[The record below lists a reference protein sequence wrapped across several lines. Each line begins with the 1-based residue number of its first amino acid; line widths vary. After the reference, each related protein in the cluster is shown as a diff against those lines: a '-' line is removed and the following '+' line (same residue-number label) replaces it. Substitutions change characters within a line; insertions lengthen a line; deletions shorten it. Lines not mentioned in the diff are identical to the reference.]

1 MALSLARHDALFPL
15 EILGIVLPVVVWAR
29 LFARRR
35 DSRRPGE
42 RLAAALQEMGP
53 SFIKLGQALS
63 TRADLLSESV
73 AADLARLQDHLPAF
87 SGAEARRT
95 IETELGQPIDALFK
109 SFDDVPVAAASIAQ
123 VHFAVT
129 TDGRDVAVKVLRPA
143 IERAFERDLD
153 LFYWMAELVERTQPR
168 FRRLKP
174 VDSVSAFADVVRV
187 EMDLR
192 MEAAAAEELG
202 ENFADDPGYRAPT
215 IDWDRTAQ
223 RVLTLERVDGI
234 PIGDRDAIVA
244 AGHDPDLV
252 MKKAAEAFFYQVFRD
267 GFFHADMHGGNAFV
281 DRAGHIVPVDF
292 GIMGR
297 IDEDTRSY
305 LAELLVA
312 FLRRDYRA
320 VAEVQFR
327 AGYVP
332 SDQSR
337 EMFAQACRSIG
348 EPIFGKP
355 SHDISI
361 ARLLAQM
368 LRVTEQFEMTV
379 QPQLLLLQKTML
391 MAEGMGTR
399 LNPHVNIWELARPL
413 IEEWMQSH
421 FGPRATVGRAVEDLA
436 QGLRRSAGGARPKPN
451 RRIRRLQRRAPGA
464 RASPR
469 SSPSSPSSPPSSR
482 GGIRLHRWGRGTP
495 VARLV
500 RSADLPVR
508 IMNHE
513 RTWRSALRQDHDV
526 PRGVAR
532 TQP

>member
-1 MALSLARHDALFPL
+1 LNQFIQIVALQRKLILSVCGAPSDAHILDGCQVFSDL
-15 EILGIVLPVVVWAR
+15 DEADDIAEAFKLGIRGYIPTSLPIQQAAEAIR
-29 LFARRR
+29 LVSAGGSFL
-35 DSRRPGE
+35 P
-42 RLAAALQEMGP
+42 P
-53 SFIKLGQALS
+53 SILALS

-95 IETELGQPIDALFK
+95 IETELGQPIDTLFT
-109 SFDDVPVAAASIAQ
+109 SFDDTPVAAASIAQ

-129 TDGRDVAVKVLRPA
+129 TDGREVAVKVLRPG

-174 VDSVSAFADVVRV
+174 VDSVRAFADVVRV

-202 ENFADDPGYRAPT
+202 ENFADDPGYRAPA

-281 DRAGHIVPVDF
+281 DREGRIVPVDF

-297 IDEDTRSY
+297 IDEDTRGY

-332 SDQSR
+332 LDQSP
-337 EMFAQACRSIG
+337 EIFAQACRSIG

-355 SHDISI
+355 SHQISI
-361 ARLLAQM
+361 ARLLAQL
-368 LRVTEQFEMTV
+368 LRASGG
-379 QPQLLLLQKTML
+379 QPDALD
-391 MAEGMGTR
+391 
-399 LNPHVNIWELARPL
+399 
-413 IEEWMQSH
+413 
-421 FGPRATVGRAVEDLA
+421 RATMPQSEQGQEPLDAAGTDPR
-436 QGLRRSAGGARPKPN
+436 QGLAAHGHA
-451 RRIRRLQRRAPGA
+451 Q
-464 RASPR
+464 
-469 SSPSSPSSPPSSR
+469 
-482 GGIRLHRWGRGTP
+482 
-495 VARLV
+495 
-500 RSADLPVR
+500 
-508 IMNHE
+508 
-513 RTWRSALRQDHDV
+513 
-526 PRGVAR
+526 
-532 TQP
+532 

>member
-1 MALSLARHDALFPL
+1 MLRALRNSWRLLRMAHSFARHDALFPL
-15 EILGIVLPVVVWAR
+15 ESLGIAPALVAWAR
-29 LFARRR
+29 LFARRH

-42 RLAAALQEMGP
+42 RLAAALQDMGP

-63 TRADLLSESV
+63 TRADLFSEQV

-87 SGAEARRT
+87 PAAEARRT
-95 IETELGQPIDALFK
+95 IEAELGQPVEALFA
-109 SFDDVPVAAASIAQ
+109 SFDDEPIAAASIAQ

-129 TDGRDVAVKVLRPA
+129 TDGREVAVKVLRPGIA
-143 IERAFERDLD
+143 RAFERDLD

-174 VDSVSAFADVVRV
+174 VESVRAFADVVRF

-202 ENFADDPGYRAPT
+202 LNFADDPNYRTPA
-215 IDWDRTAQ
+215 IDWDRTAG
-223 RVLTLERVDGI
+223 RVMTQERVDGI
-234 PIGDRDAIVA
+234 PIGDREAIVA
-244 AGHDPDLV
+244 AGHDPDVV
-252 MKKAAEAFFYQVFRD
+252 MQRCAEAFFYQVFRD

-281 DRAGHIVPVDF
+281 DREGCIVPVDF

-297 IDEDTRSY
+297 VDEDTRGY

-332 SDQSR
+332 AGQSL
-337 EMFAQACRSIG
+337 EVFAQACRSIG

-355 SHDISI
+355 SHQISI
-361 ARLLAQM
+361 ARLLAQL

-399 LNPHVNIWELARPL
+399 LNPHVNIWELAQPL
-413 IEEWMQSH
+413 IEEWMQTH
-421 FGPRATVGRAVEDLA
+421 FGPRATAGRAVADVA
-436 QGLRRSAGGARPKPN
+436 QGLRRLP
-451 RRIRRLQRRAPGA
+451 RLID
-464 RASPR
+464 S
-469 SSPSSPSSPPSSR
+469 
-482 GGIRLHRWGRGTP
+482 LHV
-495 VARLV
+495 VAE
-500 RSADLPVR
+500 
-508 IMNHE
+508 HE
-513 RTWRSALRQDHDV
+513 RRKAELGQANPLPGGRAWRFGPSEIIAILAL
-526 PRGVAR
+526 VAAIAAWWH
-532 TQP
+532 

>member
-1 MALSLARHDALFPL
+1 MFRAVRNSWRLLRVARSFARHDALFPL
-15 EILGIVLPVVVWAR
+15 ETLGIAPALIAWAR
-29 LFARRR
+29 LFRARR
-35 DSRRPGE
+35 DKRRPGE

-73 AADLARLQDHLPAF
+73 ATDLARLQDHLPPF
-87 SGAEARRT
+87 PGAAARRT
-95 IETELGQPIDALFK
+95 IEAELGRPIDVLFNR
-109 SFDDVPVAAASIAQ
+109 FDDEPVAAASIAQ
-123 VHFAVT
+123 VHFATT
-129 TDGRDVAVKVLRPA
+129 TDGREVAVKVLRPG

-153 LFYWMAELVERTQPR
+153 LFYWVAELVEATQPR

-174 VDSVSAFADVVRV
+174 LDSVRAFADIVRV

-202 ENFADDPGYRAPT
+202 ENFLDDPGYRAPA

-244 AGHDPDLV
+244 AGHDPDTI
-252 MKKAAEAFFYQVFRD
+252 MKKCAEAFFYQVFRD

-281 DRAGHIVPVDF
+281 DKQGRIVPVDF

-297 IDEDTRSY
+297 VDEATRGY

-332 SDQSR
+332 ADQSL
-337 EMFAQACRSIG
+337 EVFAQACRSIG

-355 SHDISI
+355 SHEISI
-361 ARLLAQM
+361 ARLLAHL
-368 LRVTEQFEMTV
+368 LRVTEQFKMAV

-399 LNPHVNIWELARPL
+399 LNPKVNIWELAQPL

-421 FGPRATVGRAVEDLA
+421 FGPRATAGRALGELA
-436 QGLRRSAGGARPKPN
+436 DGLRRLPRVLDNLERVLEDERRRVDHQSAE
-451 RRIRRLQRRAPGA
+451 
-464 RASPR
+464 
-469 SSPSSPSSPPSSR
+469 PP
-482 GGIRLHRWGRGTP
+482 P
-495 VARLV
+495 VASRPWPRVGLAEAIAV
-500 RSADLPVR
+500 L
-508 IMNHE
+508 
-513 RTWRSALRQDHDV
+513 ALIAAIAAWWH
-526 PRGVAR
+526 
-532 TQP
+532 

>member
-1 MALSLARHDALFPL
+1 MLRALRNTWRLLRIALSLARHDALFPL
-15 EILGIVLPVVVWAR
+15 EILGIAPPLVAWAR
-29 LFARRR
+29 LFARHR
-35 DSRRPGE
+35 DPRRPGE

-63 TRADLLSESV
+63 TRADLLSEAV
-73 AADLARLQDHLPAF
+73 TADLASLQDHLPAF
-87 SGAEARRT
+87 PGSEARRT
-95 IETELGQPIDALFK
+95 VEAELGRPIVELFA
-109 SFDDVPVAAASIAQ
+109 SFDDVPIAAASIAQ

-129 TDGRDVAVKVLRPA
+129 SDGREVAVKVLRPG
-143 IERAFERDLD
+143 IELAFERDLD
-153 LFYWMAELVERTQPR
+153 LFYWIAELVERTQPR

-174 VDSVSAFADVVRV
+174 VESVRAFADVVRF

-202 ENFADDPGYRAPT
+202 ANFAADPGYRAPA

-223 RVLTLERVDGI
+223 RVMTQERIDGI
-234 PIGDRDAIVA
+234 PIGDRDAIIA
-244 AGHDPDLV
+244 AGHDPEAI
-252 MKKAAEAFFYQVFRD
+252 MKKSAEAFFYQVFRD

-281 DRAGHIVPVDF
+281 DRQGCIVPVDF

-297 IDEDTRSY
+297 IDEDTRGY

-327 AGYVP
+327 AGYIP
-332 SDQSR
+332 PNQSL
-337 EMFAQACRSIG
+337 EIFAQACRSIG

-355 SHDISI
+355 SHQISI
-361 ARLLAQM
+361 ARLLAQL

-413 IEEWMQSH
+413 IEEWMLVH
-421 FGPRATVGRAVEDLA
+421 FGPRATVERTAADVMR
-436 QGLRRSAGGARPKPN
+436 GLRRLP
-451 RRIRRLQRRAPGA
+451 RLID
-464 RASPR
+464 S
-469 SSPSSPSSPPSSR
+469 
-482 GGIRLHRWGRGTP
+482 LHI
-495 VARLV
+495 VAE
-500 RSADLPVR
+500 
-508 IMNHE
+508 HE
-513 RTWRSALRQDHDV
+513 RLDAERADVATSPVGRLWRPRFAELVAVLALLAAIAAWWD
-526 PRGVAR
+526 
-532 TQP
+532 

>member
-1 MALSLARHDALFPL
+1 MLRALRNTWRLLRLALSLARHDALFPL
-15 EILGIVLPVVVWAR
+15 ETIGIAPPLIVWAR

-35 DSRRPGE
+35 DARRPGE
-42 RLAAALQEMGP
+42 RLTAALQEMGP

-63 TRADLLSESV
+63 TRADVLSETV
-73 AADLARLQDHLPAF
+73 AADLARLQDHLPPF
-87 SGAEARRT
+87 SGLEARRT
-95 IETELGQPIDALFK
+95 IEAELGQPVTALFA

-129 TDGRDVAVKVLRPA
+129 TDGRDVAVKVLRPG

-153 LFYWMAELVERTQPR
+153 LFYWMAELVERAQPR

-202 ENFADDPGYRAPT
+202 GNFADDPGYRTPA
-215 IDWDRTAQ
+215 IDWDR
-223 RVLTLERVDGI
+223 
-234 PIGDRDAIVA
+234 
-244 AGHDPDLV
+244 GHDPDLV
-252 MKKAAEAFFYQVFRD
+252 MKKCAEAFFYQVFRD
-267 GFFHADMHGGNAFV
+267 GFFHADVHGGNAFV

-297 IDEDTRSY
+297 IDEDTRGY

-320 VAEVQFR
+320 VADVQFR

-355 SHDISI
+355 SHEISI

-368 LRVTEQFEMTV
+368 LRVTEQFEMTA

-421 FGPRATVGRAVEDLA
+421 FGPRATVGRALEDFA
-436 QGLRRSAGGARPKPN
+436 QGLRRLP
-451 RRIRRLQRRAPGA
+451 RLID
-464 RASPR
+464 S
-469 SSPSSPSSPPSSR
+469 
-482 GGIRLHRWGRGTP
+482 LHV
-495 VARLV
+495 VAE
-500 RSADLPVR
+500 
-508 IMNHE
+508 HE
-513 RTWRSALRQDHDV
+513 RRKAEAEAKQPPPATVRPWPRIGFAEVIAVLALIAAI
-526 PRGVAR
+526 VAWWH
-532 TQP
+532 

>member
-1 MALSLARHDALFPL
+1 MFRAIRNSWRLLRLALSFARHDALFPL
-15 EILGIVLPVVVWAR
+15 EILGIAPALIAWAR
-29 LFARRR
+29 LFRTRR
-35 DSRRPGE
+35 DKRRPGE

-63 TRADLLSESV
+63 TRADLLSETV
-73 AADLARLQDHLPAF
+73 AADLARLQDHLPPFA
-87 SGAEARRT
+87 GAEARRT
-95 IETELGQPIDALFK
+95 IELEVGRPTHAMLP
-109 SFDDVPVAAASIAQ
+109 SFEDVPIAAASIAQ

-129 TDGRDVAVKVLRPA
+129 TDGREVAVKVLRPG
-143 IERAFERDLD
+143 IEEAFARDLD

-174 VDSVSAFADVVRV
+174 LESVKAFADVVRV

-202 ENFADDPGYRAPT
+202 ENFRDDPGYRAPA
-215 IDWDRTAQ
+215 IDWDRTAL
-223 RVLTLERVDGI
+223 RVLTLERVDGT
-234 PIGDRDAIVA
+234 PIGDRDAIIA
-244 AGHDPDLV
+244 AGHDPDV
-252 MKKAAEAFFYQVFRD
+252 IMQKCAEAFFYQVFRD

-281 DRAGHIVPVDF
+281 DKAGHIVPVDF

-297 IDEDTRSY
+297 VDEDTRGY

-320 VAEVQFR
+320 VAEGQFR

-332 SDQSR
+332 QHQSL

-355 SHDISI
+355 SHEVSI
-361 ARLLAQM
+361 ARLLAQL

-399 LNPHVNIWELARPL
+399 LNPKLNIWELARPL
-413 IEEWMQSH
+413 IEEWMRTH
-421 FGPRATVGRAVEDLA
+421 FGPRATASRAVADLA
-436 QGLRRSAGGARPKPN
+436 QGLRRLP
-451 RRIRRLQRRAPGA
+451 RLID
-464 RASPR
+464 S
-469 SSPSSPSSPPSSR
+469 
-482 GGIRLHRWGRGTP
+482 LHV
-495 VARLV
+495 VAE
-500 RSADLPVR
+500 
-508 IMNHE
+508 HE
-513 RTWRSALRQDHDV
+513 RRKAELAEQAELEPSPAARGWRPGFSEIIAVLALIAAI
-526 PRGVAR
+526 VAWWH
-532 TQP
+532 

>member
-1 MALSLARHDALFPL
+1 MFRALRNSWRLLRVTLSFARHDALFPL
-15 EILGIVLPVVVWAR
+15 ETLGIAPALIAWAR
-29 LFARRR
+29 LFAVRR

-63 TRADLLSESV
+63 TRADLLSEEV

-87 SGAEARRT
+87 PGELARKT
-95 IETELGQPIDALFK
+95 IELELGRKIEAVYAR
-109 SFDDVPVAAASIAQ
+109 FDDTPIAAASIAQ
-123 VHFAVT
+123 VHFATT
-129 TDGRDVAVKVLRPA
+129 TDGREVAVKVLRPG
-143 IERAFERDLD
+143 IEAAFARDLD

-174 VDSVSAFADVVRV
+174 VDSVKAFADVVRV

-202 ENFADDPGYRAPT
+202 ENFRDDPDYRAPA

-223 RVLTLERVDGI
+223 RVMTQERVDGT
-234 PIGDRDAIVA
+234 PIGDRDALVA
-244 AGHDPDLV
+244 AGHDPNVV
-252 MKKAAEAFFYQVFRD
+252 MRKAAEAFFYQVFRD

-281 DRAGHIVPVDF
+281 DREGRIVPVDF

-297 IDEDTRSY
+297 VDPDTRGH

-332 SDQSR
+332 ADQSL
-337 EMFAQACRSIG
+337 EMFAQACRAIG

-355 SHDISI
+355 SHEISI
-361 ARLLAQM
+361 GRLLAHL
-368 LRVTEQFEMTV
+368 LRVTEQFEMAV

-399 LNPHVNIWELARPL
+399 LNPNVNIWELARPL
-413 IEEWMQSH
+413 IEDWMRAH
-421 FGPRATVGRAVEDLA
+421 FGPRATIERAADDLM
-436 QGLRRSAGGARPKPN
+436 QGLRR
-451 RRIRRLQRRAPGA
+451 
-464 RASPR
+464 
-469 SSPSSPSSPPSSR
+469 
-482 GGIRLHRWGRGTP
+482 
-495 VARLV
+495 
-500 RSADLPVR
+500 
-508 IMNHE
+508 
-513 RTWRSALRQDHDV
+513 V
-526 PRGVAR
+526 PRLIDSLHLVAER
-532 TQP
+532 ERRKAERDVAQPPLAGRLWPRLGFSEAVAVLALIAAIVAWWH

>member
-1 MALSLARHDALFPL
+1 MFRALRNGWRLLRMALTFARHDALFPL
-15 EILGIVLPVVVWAR
+15 ETLGIAPALVAWAR
-29 LFARRR
+29 LFAARGHT
-35 DSRRPGE
+35 RRPGE
-42 RLAAALQEMGP
+42 RLATALQELGP

-63 TRADLLSESV
+63 TRADLLSEEV
-73 AADLARLQDHLPAF
+73 AADLARLQDHLPPF

-95 IETELGQPIDALFK
+95 IESELGRPVDKLFER
-109 SFDDVPVAAASIAQ
+109 FDDEPVAAASIAQ

-129 TDGRDVAVKVLRPA
+129 SDGRDVAVKVLRPG
-143 IERAFERDLD
+143 IEAAFERDLD

-174 VDSVSAFADVVRV
+174 IESVKAFADVVRV

-192 MEAAAAEELG
+192 MEAAAAQELG
-202 ENFADDPGYRAPT
+202 ENFQDDANYRTPD

-223 RVLTLERVDGI
+223 RVMTLERVDGT

-244 AGHDPDLV
+244 AGHDPNLI
-252 MKKAAEAFFYQVFRD
+252 MKKCAEAFFYQVFRD

-281 DRAGHIVPVDF
+281 DRAGSIVPVDF

-297 IDEDTRSY
+297 VDEDTRVY

-332 SDQSR
+332 PHHSI

-355 SHDISI
+355 SHEISI
-361 ARLLAQM
+361 AHLLAHL
-368 LRVTEQFEMTV
+368 LRVTEQFEMAV

-399 LNPHVNIWELARPL
+399 LNPMVNIWELARPL
-413 IEEWMQSH
+413 IEDWMVTH
-421 FGPRATVGRAVEDLA
+421 FGPRAVVSRAA
-436 QGLRRSAGGARPKPN
+436 QGLAREL
-451 RRIRRLQRRAPGA
+451 RRLPRLIDNLHLVAERERLKTEHADMLRAPAA
-464 RASPR
+464 RGWRIVLVEVIAVAALVLAVVAVIE
-469 SSPSSPSSPPSSR
+469 
-482 GGIRLHRWGRGTP
+482 GWG
-495 VARLV
+495 
-500 RSADLPVR
+500 
-508 IMNHE
+508 
-513 RTWRSALRQDHDV
+513 
-526 PRGVAR
+526 
-532 TQP
+532 

>member
-1 MALSLARHDALFPL
+1 MLRALRNSWRLLRLALGFARHDALFPL
-15 EILGIVLPVVVWAR
+15 EILGVTPALVAWAR

-35 DSRRPGE
+35 DDPRRPGE

-63 TRADLLSESV
+63 TRADLLSESI
-73 AADLARLQDHLPAF
+73 AADLGRLQDQLPAF
-87 SGAEARRT
+87 SGKEARAI
-95 IETELGQPIDALFK
+95 IERELGRPTDALFA
-109 SFDDVPVAAASIAQ
+109 SFDETPVAAASIAQ

-129 TDGRDVAVKVLRPA
+129 TEGRDVAVKILRPG
-143 IERAFERDLD
+143 IEKAFESDLD

-174 VDSVSAFADVVRV
+174 VESVRAFADVVRV

-202 ENFADDPGYRAPT
+202 LNFADDPNYRAPT
-215 IDWDRTAQ
+215 IDWDRTAR
-223 RVLTLERVDGI
+223 RVMTLERVVGT

-244 AGHDPDLV
+244 AGHDPDLI
-252 MKKAAEAFFYQVFRD
+252 MKKCAEAFFYQVFRD

-281 DRAGHIVPVDF
+281 DATGCIVPVDF

-297 IDEDTRSY
+297 VDSDTRGY

-332 SDQSR
+332 ADQSL
-337 EMFAQACRSIG
+337 ESFAQACRSIG

-355 SHDISI
+355 SFDISI
-361 ARLLAQM
+361 GRLLAQL

-399 LNPHVNIWELARPL
+399 LNPTVNIWELAQPL
-413 IEEWMQSH
+413 IEEWMTTH
-421 FGPRATVGRAVEDLA
+421 FGPRATLGRALEDLA
-436 QGLRRSAGGARPKPN
+436 GGV
-451 RRIRRLQRRAPGA
+451 RRLPRLVESMSLIVERERRAA
-464 RASPR
+464 EQAAA
-469 SSPSSPSSPPSSR
+469 PSSPVPLRSWP
-482 GGIRLHRWGRGTP
+482 RLGFSEV
-495 VARLV
+495 VAVVALLV
-500 RSADLPVR
+500 ALAAW
-508 IMNHE
+508 
-513 RTWRSALRQDHDV
+513 WR
-526 PRGVAR
+526 
-532 TQP
+532 

>member
-1 MALSLARHDALFPL
+1 MLRAIRNSWRLLRLALSFARHDALFPL
-15 EILGIVLPVVVWAR
+15 EILGIAPALIAWAR
-29 LFARRR
+29 LFVWRR

-63 TRADLLSESV
+63 TRADLLGEEI
-73 AADLARLQDHLPAF
+73 AADLAQLQDHLPPF
-87 SGAEARRT
+87 PGALARRT
-95 IETELGQPIDALFK
+95 IELELGRPVEALYA
-109 SFDDVPVAAASIAQ
+109 SFDDVPTAAASIAQ
-123 VHFAVT
+123 VHFATT
-129 TDGRDVAVKVLRPA
+129 TDGRAVAVKILRPG
-143 IERAFERDLD
+143 IEAAFARDLD

-168 FRRLKP
+168 FRRLRP
-174 VDSVSAFADVVRV
+174 IESVKAFADVVRV

-192 MEAAAAEELG
+192 MEAAAAQELG
-202 ENFADDPGYRAPT
+202 ENFRDDPSYRTPV

-223 RVLTLERVDGI
+223 RVMTQEQVDGI

-244 AGHDPDLV
+244 AGHDPDLI
-252 MKKAAEAFFYQVFRD
+252 MKKCAEAFFYQVFRD

-281 DRAGHIVPVDF
+281 DRQGRIVPVDF

-297 IDEDTRSY
+297 VDPDTRGY

-332 SDQSR
+332 ADQSM
-337 EMFAQACRSIG
+337 EMFAQACRAIG

-361 ARLLAQM
+361 ARLLAHL
-368 LRVTEQFEMTV
+368 LRVTEQFEMAV

-399 LNPHVNIWELARPL
+399 LNPKVNIWELARPL
-413 IEEWMQSH
+413 IEEWMKSH
-421 FGPRATVGRAVEDLA
+421 FGPRATIGRAAEDVME
-436 QGLRRSAGGARPKPN
+436 GLRRLP
-451 RRIRRLQRRAPGA
+451 RLID
-464 RASPR
+464 S
-469 SSPSSPSSPPSSR
+469 
-482 GGIRLHRWGRGTP
+482 LHR
-495 VARLV
+495 VAE
-500 RSADLPVR
+500 
-508 IMNHE
+508 HE
-513 RTWRSALRQDHDV
+513 RRKAER
-526 PRGVAR
+526 AEA
-532 TQP
+532 